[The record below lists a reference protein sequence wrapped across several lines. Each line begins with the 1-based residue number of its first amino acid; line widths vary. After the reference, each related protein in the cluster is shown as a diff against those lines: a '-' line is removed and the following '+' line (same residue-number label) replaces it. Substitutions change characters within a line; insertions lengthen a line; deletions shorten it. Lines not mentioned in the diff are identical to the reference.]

1 MLPKKLQLWLAAIAT
16 LIFGVF
22 IFGLVQSIAVGFAGL
37 SGALP
42 VIVIVII
49 VFGMALFDIW
59 DEIIKKN

>member
-16 LIFGVF
+16 LIFGIF

-42 VIVIVII
+42 VIVIVIV

>member
-16 LIFGVF
+16 LIFGIF
-22 IFGLVQSIAVGFAGL
+22 MFGLVQSIAVGFAGL

-42 VIVIVII
+42 VIVIVIV

>member
-16 LIFGVF
+16 LIFGIF
-22 IFGLVQSIAVGFAGL
+22 MFGLVQSIAVGFAGL